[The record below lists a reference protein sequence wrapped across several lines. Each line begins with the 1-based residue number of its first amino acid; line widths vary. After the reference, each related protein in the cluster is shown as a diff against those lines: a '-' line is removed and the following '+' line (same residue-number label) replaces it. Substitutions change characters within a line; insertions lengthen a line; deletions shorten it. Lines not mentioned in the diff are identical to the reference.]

1 MKRKTILKEKG
12 KTIFISIIAI
22 VLIVISYVLI
32 TSSINIKTSE
42 NVQVLSYNESS
53 NVDYNVYLK
62 ENAYFTEKYLPKNQ
76 QYIAS
81 LIDYVD
87 ANFSYD
93 LSLSKHINA
102 TYKYKIIATL
112 SAQYRVDANN
122 LKKVWTNDYVLLDE
136 KTATANDTGLISIK
150 ENVKIDYGKY
160 NEIIN
165 NFKKDYM
172 LSVASDLVVKLVV
185 EVDGTELQDNVKFNA
200 DSTSTLTIPLSEQ
213 TLNIEMDYDELETN
227 EIVDVE
233 KLGKF
238 NNFFT
243 FAVGVVMLIVS
254 FIIFAFE
261 IKNVIQEEKKQS
273 KYIKKLRKILHDYG
287 DIIVEANNPPAIDDA
302 KSIEVKSFNELINAQ
317 IELHAPIIFA
327 EEIRNEVGMFVVMNS
342 NYAYFYKLKSNEESE
357 KA

>member
-12 KTIFISIIAI
+12 KTVLASIIAI
-22 VLIVISYVLI
+22 ILMVGSYVLI

-42 NVQVLSYNESS
+42 NIQVLSYNESS

-62 ENAYFTEKYLPKNQ
+62 ENDYFTQKYLPKNQ

-87 ANFSYD
+87 ANFTYD
-93 LSLSKHINA
+93 LSLSKHVDA

-122 LKKVWTNDYVLLDE
+122 LKQVWTNDYVLLEE
-136 KTATANDTGLISIK
+136 KAATANDTGLISIK

-172 LSVASDLVVKLVV
+172 LSVASDLVVKLIV
-185 EVDGTELQDNVKFNA
+185 EVDGTELKDNAKFNA

-213 TLNIEMDYDELETN
+213 TLNIEMDYEELETS

-233 KLGKF
+233 KIGKF
-238 NNFFT
+238 NNLFS
-243 FAVGVVMLIVS
+243 FAIGVVLLIVS
-254 FIIFAFE
+254 LIIFARE
-261 IKNVIQEEKKQS
+261 IKNVIQEEQKQS
-273 KYIKKLRKILHDYG
+273 KYIKNLKKILHDYG
-287 DIIVEANNPPAIDDA
+287 DVIVEANNPPAINNE
-302 KSIEVKSFNELINAQ
+302 KSIEVKSFTELVNAQ

-342 NYAYFYKLKSNEESE
+342 DYAYFYKLKSNEESKE
-357 KA
+357 A